1 MTSSAD
7 LQGLAGHTSDI
18 DAIMESIGHDLP
30 QQGPIKDF
38 IHHNTL
44 HAFQDM
50 NFHDGVAEASRRYRA
65 RSFMPLSFYHQ
76 AYKEQRIVIAALDLA
91 LSDQKVSERDLGT
104 GRSRLLGGI
113 DAAPDIQAGHIGKQE
128 KISDERLRLDLLIH
142 PMLFR
147 LVANFLDQGL
157 AIWPMPGR
165 HGGFW
170 EAINALATNRLCAL
184 PPLSDPEA
192 RRLLTLGPKA
202 ALEICL
208 QRLVAEKRDWHVYLL
223 NLCLAHPG
231 WSGMVR
237 MIETQ
242 PQVLTHPRKISLI
255 EVVALEAIF
264 QCAWLARM
272 PQSKVLKPEI
282 IAPASAGPAID
293 RDAKVWHEALEWTY
307 YGKLLAQLKPKSSQR
322 TADSDNAVAKAQAF
336 FCIDDREGSLR
347 RNLEAVWPDVVT
359 FGAPGFF
366 GVDFLF
372 QGAEQSAPQQHCPVI
387 LTPKHVVREAKGKPQ
402 RGRHL
407 RRGFHLWEVANTG
420 IRGWISTPLF
430 GLWAAI
436 KLSLQV
442 IWPRLQEKSAAANF
456 ETTPLQ
462 IERTIE
468 EPTQQGY
475 WLGYSVLEMADRV
488 GGILRNCG
496 LVDHFAELIVMVSHG
511 STTTNNPHFSA
522 YDCGACAGKPGAVNA
537 RAFATMANNA
547 VVRKI
552 LSERG
557 IAIPDKTYVLAAMH
571 DTTQDDASYYDESLI
586 PSTHYK
592 LVAEFKRNLESA
604 LELNAQE
611 RAVKFDL
618 APASPKAARSHVR
631 KRARAIFE
639 PRPEWNHANNASAIV
654 GRRILTRGI
663 HLDRRA
669 FLQSYDPRL
678 DPTGDI
684 LAAILGAVVP
694 VCGGINLEYFFSRV
708 DNDTY
713 GAGSKLPHN
722 VMALLGVAQG
732 VTGDLR
738 TGLPAQMVEIHDPVR
753 LLVVVEQ
760 NPVIASKAA
769 KKNPAI
775 FQWIEN
781 EWVRFAAVDPETGS
795 YWIWRQGGFVP
806 FEPKALVITQFSTGQ
821 AQ

>member
-1 MTSSAD
+1 MTVSAD
-7 LQGLAGHTSDI
+7 MLGLASHSSEL
-18 DAIMESIGHDLP
+18 DAILELIAHDLP

-44 HAFQDM
+44 HAFQEM
-50 NFHDGVAEASRRYRA
+50 SFHDGVAEASRRYRA
-65 RSFMPLSFYHQ
+65 RSYMPLSFYHQ
-76 AYKEQRIVIAALDLA
+76 AYKEQRIVNAALDLA
-91 LSDQKVSERDLGT
+91 LNDQKFSERDLVMS
-104 GRSRLLGGI
+104 RSRLLGGM
-113 DAAPDIQAGHIGKQE
+113 DAAPDAEVGR
-128 KISDERLRLDLLIH
+128 ISNHDNMFDDRLRLNLLIH

-165 HGGFW
+165 HGSFW
-170 EAINALATNRLCAL
+170 DAMTALATKSWCPL
-184 PPLSDPEA
+184 PPLSDPGA
-192 RRLLTLGPKA
+192 RDLLTLGPKA
-202 ALEICL
+202 ALEAGL
-208 QRLVAEKRDWHVYLL
+208 QTLVPEKSEWQAYLST
-223 NLCLAHPG
+223 LCLAHPG

-242 PQVLTHPRKISLI
+242 PQLLTHPRKISLI
-255 EVVALEAIF
+255 EVVALEVVL

-272 PQSKVLKPEI
+272 PKSKLQKPQI
-282 IAPASAGPAID
+282 IAPSPTAIETD
-293 RDAKVWHEALEWTY
+293 RDAKVWQEALEWTY
-307 YGKLLAQLKPKSSQR
+307 YGKLMSLLKPKPSLHS
-322 TADSDNAVAKAQAF
+322 AVSDNAIPRAQAF

-347 RNLEAVWPDVVT
+347 RNLETIWPDVVT
-359 FGAPGFF
+359 FGAAGFF

-372 QGAEQSAPQQHCPVI
+372 QGAEQTALQQHCPVI
-387 LTPKHVVREAKGKPQ
+387 LTPKHVVKEAMGKPR
-402 RGRHL
+402 RGHYL
-407 RRGFHLWEVANTG
+407 RRGFHLWETANTG

-430 GLWAAI
+430 GLLAAI
-436 KLSLQV
+436 RLTLNV
-442 IWPRLQEKSAAANF
+442 IWPRFEEKTAPTNL
-456 ETTPLQ
+456 ETAPLQ

-468 EPTQQGY
+468 EPNQQGY
-475 WLGYSVLEMADRV
+475 WLGYSVPEMADRV

-537 RAFATMANNA
+537 RAFATMANNSA
-547 VVRKI
+547 VRRN
-552 LSERG
+552 LRDRG
-557 IAIPDKTYVLAAMH
+557 IDIPDNSYVLAAMH
-571 DTTQDDASYYDESLI
+571 DTTRDDVTYYDESLI
-586 PSTHYK
+586 PRTHYK
-592 LVAEFKRNLESA
+592 IVEEFKRNLEMA

-611 RAVKFDL
+611 RALKFDL
-618 APASPKAARSHVR
+618 APTSGKAIRSHVR

-654 GRRILTRGI
+654 GRRILTRGV
-663 HLDRRA
+663 HLERRA
-669 FLQSYDPRL
+669 FLQSYDPRF
-678 DPTGDI
+678 DPSGDI

-713 GAGSKLPHN
+713 GAGTKLPHN
-722 VMALLGVAQG
+722 VVALLGVAQG

-753 LLVVVEQ
+753 LLLVVEQ
-760 NPVIASKAA
+760 NPVIATKAA

-781 EWVRFAAVDPETGS
+781 EWVRFAAVDPETGG
-795 YWIWRQGGFVP
+795 YWIWHQGGFAP
-806 FEPKALVITQFSTGQ
+806 FEPKTLVITRSSTGQ